1 MSARWDFSSIEVVA
15 FDGDDTLW
23 HSETYFALTQDRFTA
38 LLAPWCDPEHTT
50 ERLLNRERAN
60 LASFG
65 YGVKGFALSMI
76 ETAIEASEGA
86 IPSGALGEI
95 VEWAREMMD
104 HPVRLLDGVVETLD
118 ELAGRFR
125 LVVITKGDLL
135 HQESKVAASGLADR
149 FEAIHIVTEKD
160 PPTYGRIIDGL
171 GVAANGS
178 SWSANSARSDVEPVL
193 AVGGHAVHVP
203 HDLTWELE
211 QVEHTPD
218 VPVIGNLGD
227 LLGLIR

>member
-1 MSARWDFSSIEVVA
+1 MSPRWDSSSIEVIA
-15 FDGDDTLW
+15 FDADDTLW
-23 HSETYFALTQDRFTA
+23 HSETYFVLTQDRFTA

-60 LASFG
+60 LAAFG

-118 ELAGRFR
+118 ELAGHFR

-135 HQESKVAASGLADR
+135 HQESKLAASGLADR
-149 FEAIHIVTEKD
+149 FEAVHIVTEKD
-160 PPTYGRIIDGL
+160 PLTYGQIIDGL
-171 GVAANGS
+171 GVAANRFLMVG
-178 SWSANSARSDVEPVL
+178 NSARSDIAPVL
-193 AVGGHAVHVP
+193 AVGGYAVHVP

-211 QVEHTPD
+211 RVEHTPD
-218 VPVIGNLGD
+218 VPVIGHLGD